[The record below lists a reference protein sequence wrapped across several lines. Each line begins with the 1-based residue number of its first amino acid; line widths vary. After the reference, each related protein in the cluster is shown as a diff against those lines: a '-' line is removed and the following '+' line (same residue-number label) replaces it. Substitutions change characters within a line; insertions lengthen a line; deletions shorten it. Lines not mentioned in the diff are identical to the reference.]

1 MLLLRTEIILC
12 IFRQCIHL
20 VLSLKA
26 LNDNFSVNE
35 SPLTNIL
42 LHLALN
48 STQEYSLRHA
58 CQIQGDTPLM
68 RELRLQGQHLSDF
81 QGWKVDKISGG
92 ELVPARKLF
101 DVTVSIV
108 LVCYSDEYIL
118 IDEA

>member
-1 MLLLRTEIILC
+1 
-12 IFRQCIHL
+12 
-20 VLSLKA
+20 
-26 LNDNFSVNE
+26 
-35 SPLTNIL
+35 
-42 LHLALN
+42 
-48 STQEYSLRHA
+48 
-58 CQIQGDTPLM
+58 M